1 MADGELLPVSFQ
13 IATPGDDFSVLSQ
26 MASADVRYLPEAAP
40 LKSVTMVASGPSAAQ
55 DGRLWA
61 QLRKHPETVSVA
73 LNGALGLFLKRGL
86 KPTYWCACDPQRD
99 QVLAFLPDEPPEGV
113 IYLLASKVHPDVFER
128 LKGRDVRIWRI
139 DDHHRFDG
147 KLFAPCAVSVT
158 LVAQS
163 LFRFMGFHRF
173 EMHGW
178 DCCYLGDKHHASDQQ
193 APLAEHNC
201 KLEIQDGGSKFFD
214 TTGSWM
220 AELNDAAIQTHNL
233 VTMGYE
239 VAVHGPGAVGAV
251 LRAKRLL

>member
-1 MADGELLPVSFQ
+1 MADGDLLPVSFQ

-40 LKSVTMVASGPSAAQ
+40 LKSVTMVASGPSTAQ

-61 QLRKHPETVSVA
+61 RLRKRPETVSVA

-128 LKGRDVRIWRI
+128 LTGRDVRIWRI

-178 DCCYLGDKHHASDQQ
+178 DCCYLGDKHHASDQP
-193 APLAEHNC
+193 APSDEYRCHPLKVGEVFYQLTGPWLAEIH
-201 KLEIQDGGSKFFD
+201 
-214 TTGSWM
+214 
-220 AELNDAAIQTHNL
+220 DAIIQTRNL
-233 VTMGYE
+233 RTMGYE
-239 VAVHGPGAVGAV
+239 VAVHGPGAIGAA
-251 LRAKRLL
+251 LRELKLIS